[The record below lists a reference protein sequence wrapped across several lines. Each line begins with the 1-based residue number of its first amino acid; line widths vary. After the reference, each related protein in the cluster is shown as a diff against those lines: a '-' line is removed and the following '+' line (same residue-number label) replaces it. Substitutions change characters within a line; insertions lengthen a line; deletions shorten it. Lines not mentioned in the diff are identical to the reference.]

1 MSVITNDSCF
11 ENNLHQPSLIYPS
24 LINKQ
29 QQQQQQK
36 TQEDSKQT
44 CIHFV
49 SRLIKLR
56 SELRSPLYMRQQ
68 SSISGGHSLR
78 PSISRVQSLPSLYIP
93 DEHPYIHHLD
103 DCDESEI
110 QSPIEISP
118 THRRTLHTGPKA
130 IRNGL
135 ALPPKQD
142 FFLNENSN
150 HSINNNNN
158 NNNNH
163 LITKRSISLH
173 NILTNDHKS
182 LSSSR
187 PIITNRFESQL
198 YYNHSP
204 SQNNLNKLQLLQR
217 QQQQMQQHQQQQQEY
232 KKGDDDEKK
241 GNCCCTCKKNI
252 LPITPPPVPTSSL
265 SHETTTKS
273 LFNSMSSDSED
284 DDDESIVFH
293 PKKTVIR
300 RRAATTTA
308 FFVTISPSS
317 AAAASVAKG
326 RRCNKRRSQQTISS
340 LT

>member
-29 QQQQQQK
+29 QQQK
-36 TQEDSKQT
+36 AQEDSKQT
-44 CIHFV
+44 CIHFA

-56 SELRSPLYMRQQ
+56 SELRSPFYMRQQ
-68 SSISGGHSLR
+68 NGISGDSDNLR

-110 QSPIEISP
+110 QSPIEVSP

-150 HSINNNNN
+150 SISSIN

-204 SQNNLNKLQLLQR
+204 SQNQLKLQLQQQQQQR
-217 QQQQMQQHQQQQQEY
+217 QQQQQQMQQQQQKQQQEN
-232 KKGDDDEKK
+232 KKGDDEKK

-252 LPITPPPVPTSSL
+252 LPTTPPPVPTSSL
-265 SHETTTKS
+265 SHETTKS
-273 LFNSMSSDSED
+273 LFSTMSSDSE

-340 LT
+340 ST